1 MKRVLLAVVCLA
13 TVIACLMGMMIVTQ
27 AVGIEGSA
35 PDTEIKTD
43 PSGFK
48 YYISDGV
55 VTICGYVGSESDLQF
70 PSSEE
75 GCPVTNIGSFSFNG
89 FHNITSIVIPEGIT
103 KISAYAFEDC
113 RRLETVTLAR
123 SVREIGENAFSNCP
137 NLQTV
142 HYGGSEAQWNA
153 IDIQRNNDDLLAA
166 NIIFGAGESVTG
178 DLDGSGDV
186 DNKDVEYLLW
196 HTLFPDDYPLSVDAD
211 FDGSGA
217 VNNKDVEYLLWHTL
231 FPEDY
236 PLSNS

>member
-1 MKRVLLAVVCLA
+1 MKKTISALLCLIL
-13 TVIACLMGMMIVTQ
+13 VIACLMGMMIVTQ
-27 AVGIEGSA
+27 AVGIDGSA

-48 YYISDGV
+48 YYISEGV
-55 VTICGYVGSESDLQF
+55 VTICGYVGSETDLLF

-75 GCPVTNIGSFSFNG
+75 GYPVTNIGSFSFTG
-89 FHNITSIVIPEGIT
+89 FHNITSIVIPEGVE
-103 KISAYAFEDC
+103 KISVYAFEDC
-113 RRLETVTLAR
+113 IRLETVTLAQ
-123 SVREIGENAFSNCP
+123 SVTEIGENAFSNCG

-142 HYGGSEAQWNA
+142 YYSGSEARWNA

-196 HTLFPDDYPLSVDAD
+196 HTLFPADYPLSVDAD
-211 FDGSGA
+211 FDGSGG